1 MKRVLKGAAAAQ
13 ERMRRKHV
21 TIILAGIHTQPYM
34 LLEKTGTAGILG
46 RENVF
51 DSVPGVLE
59 RAAAVA
65 SAVKPV

>member
-21 TIILAGIHTQPYM
+21 TIILAGIHTQPYV
-34 LLEKTGTAGILG
+34 LLEKTGTADVLG

-51 DSVPGVLE
+51 DTVTGALE

-65 SAVKPV
+65 AAVKQQ